1 MNVYDED
8 KSFRLF
14 NKYCNNNFVC
24 VVSKW
29 GKKTHQEINREYK
42 GKYLEDIYAVN
53 GREMSKISLKYKDEN
68 GKLMIARNNNLNILS
83 RSEML
88 ENVLSY
94 IEKYY
99 NIVCKDNFDY
109 FLKQIR
115 DNWCCIVSND
125 EYCIEIFET
134 KSAVRDADI
143 AGSSTNGEKVLC
155 SSSRANIIPAK
166 GELKAAAKP
175 ADAPAVI
182 KNSSFARS
190 LFMNLFA
197 NPSPIEAPI

>member
-134 KSAVRDADI
+134 KSAVGSHHSCIEVEKERDGRILAVMDNI
-143 AGSSTNGEKVLC
+143 NDKCFKIC
-155 SSSRANIIPAK
+155 SKCLSRYLDMSK
-166 GELKAAAKP
+166 DELKKF
-175 ADAPAVI
+175 DI
-182 KNSSFARS
+182 C
-190 LFMNLFA
+190 
-197 NPSPIEAPI
+197 E